1 LTRKRHDH
9 VIRDIR
15 AMLDALK
22 DAPDLGHVREDK
34 DARGYTAMLHLDRE
48 LTGIFAASLG
58 VQPEVRANRPVRPV
72 VLLRS
77 PAVN

>member
-1 LTRKRHDH
+1 MH
-9 VIRDIR
+9 
-15 AMLDALK
+15 LK
-22 DAPDLGHVREDK
+22 EYLLEGIMSGKWEVEYTDELGDWWA
-34 DARGYTAMLHLDRE
+34 D